1 MSKLIRE
8 LLQGSKKA
16 AAQLISII
24 ESDRASARAV
34 MKELA
39 PFIGTARIIGIT
51 GSPGSGKSTMINAL
65 TGLLRKKKKKVGII
79 AIDPTSP
86 LSGGALLGDRIRM
99 REHFDDPG
107 VFIRSM
113 ASRDGTGGLSRAT
126 GDATA
131 LLDVLGMD
139 VIFVETTGVGQ
150 SETAIKDLAHV
161 VVVVV
166 TPNIGDDIQ
175 MMKAG
180 LLEIGDVIALNKGDL
195 PNARRKAHELE
206 DTLRLLPQKRKQPP
220 VIITAANNGTGI
232 KQLLEELE
240 KTSSILVAN
249 NIKELKHS
257 NRTESQ

>member
-8 LLQGSKKA
+8 LLRGNKQA

-24 ESDRASARAV
+24 ESDRVRAKVV
-34 MKELA
+34 MKKLA
-39 PFIGTARIIGIT
+39 PFTGRARIIGIT
-51 GSPGSGKSTMINAL
+51 GSPGSGKSTMINSL

-99 REHFDDPG
+99 REHFSDPG

-126 GDATA
+126 GNATA

-150 SETAIKDLAHV
+150 SETAIKDLAHII
-161 VVVVV
+161 VVVV
-166 TPNIGDDIQ
+166 TPNIGDDVQ

-180 LLEIGDVIALNKGDL
+180 LLEIGDIIAVNKGDL
-195 PNARRKAHELE
+195 PNAGRKAQELE
-206 DTLRLLPQKRKQPP
+206 NILRLLPQGGKQPP
-220 VIITAANNGTGI
+220 VMMTAASNGMGI
-232 KQLLEELE
+232 KQLLYELE
-240 KTSSILVAN
+240 KLAAFILPPSKQLN
-249 NIKELKHS
+249 QL
-257 NRTESQ
+257 T